1 MGLHLAHLT
10 AGTGSFHC
18 GNCTR
23 DNALV
28 RALRAAGH
36 EAYLVPLY
44 LPLVLDDAPAS
55 TKAPLFAGGVN
66 MFLQQKLPF
75 FRHTPRWVD
84 RWFDATGLLRR
95 VSKYAGMTRARDL
108 GEMTVEAFRGVK
120 GNQAKEWARLLDW
133 LETQRPQVVALSNGL
148 LTGLARGIKERLGC
162 AVVSTLQGED
172 SFLDSLP
179 EPWRSEAWQQFR
191 EASAW
196 VDRYVAVS
204 HYYRQ
209 TMLRR
214 LELPE
219 EKVVTVYNGVE
230 VEGFSPAPA
239 PPERPVIGYLA
250 RLCYGKGLP
259 TLVDAFIEL
268 KRRGTL
274 LGVRLRL
281 AGAKM
286 NIDEPLIQEQE
297 RKLEAAGCR
306 EDVDFLPNLPAA
318 EKLPFLRSLS
328 VLSVPAT
335 YGEAFGLYVI
345 EALACGVPV
354 VQPDHAAFPELIQTT
369 GGGVLC
375 PPDDPYA
382 LASALEQ
389 TLLTPGLAGEMGRRA
404 RPVVERLFSASAMAA
419 GFAAVCEEALA
430 HHTSAA

>member
-23 DNALV
+23 DNTLV

-44 LPLVLDDAPAS
+44 LPLVLDEAPAPS
-55 TKAPLFAGGVN
+55 MEPLFAGGIN
-66 MFLQQKLPF
+66 MFLQHKLSL
-75 FRHTPRWVD
+75 FRHTPRWLD
-84 RWFDATGLLRR
+84 RWFDATGLLRH

-108 GEMTVEAFRGVK
+108 GEMTVEAFRGFEGRQV
-120 GNQAKEWARLLDW
+120 KEWERLISW
-133 LETQRPQVVALSNGL
+133 LAPQRPQVVALSNGL
-148 LTGLARGIKERLGC
+148 LTGLARELKERLGC

-191 EASAW
+191 TASAW
-196 VDRYVAVS
+196 VDRYVGVS
-204 HYYRQ
+204 EYYRR
-209 TMLRR
+209 TMLTR
-214 LELPE
+214 LGLSED
-219 EKVVTVYNGVE
+219 KIVTVHNGIDLSHFE
-230 VEGFSPAPA
+230 TAPSH
-239 PPERPVIGYLA
+239 PEPPVIGYLA
-250 RLCYGKGLP
+250 RLCHGKGMP
-259 TLVDAFIEL
+259 VLVDAFIEL
-268 KRRGTL
+268 KQRATVPGL
-274 LGVRLRL
+274 RLRL
-281 AGAKM
+281 AGTKM

-297 RKLEAAGCR
+297 RKLEVVGFR
-306 EDVDFLPNLPAA
+306 QDVDILPNLAPE
-318 EKLPFLRSLS
+318 EKAPFLRSLS

-354 VQPDHAAFPELIQTT
+354 VQPDHAAFPEVIQAT

-375 PPDDPYA
+375 PSDDPYA

-389 TLLTPGLAGEMGRRA
+389 TLLTPGLTVEMGRRA
-404 RPVVERLFSASAMAA
+404 RAVVERQFSASAMAA
-419 GFAAVCEEALA
+419 GFAKVCEAVLA
-430 HHTSAA
+430 ESVQN